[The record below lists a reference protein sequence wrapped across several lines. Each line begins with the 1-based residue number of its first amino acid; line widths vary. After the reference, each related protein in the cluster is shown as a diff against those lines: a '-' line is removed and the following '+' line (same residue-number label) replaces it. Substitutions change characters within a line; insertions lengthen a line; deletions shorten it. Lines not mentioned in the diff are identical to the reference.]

1 MAGEGG
7 VSHGRKHD
15 IANPNDHKGD
25 IYAALIGALNA
36 LTAANVAVDTKT
48 LNDAIAAA
56 IVGMQWQPPIIR
68 FEAMVTSEPAT
79 PSDGDRY
86 ISTEVGNIPS
96 TTQAVLVDDV
106 CEWDTGTSLWIV
118 TTPLD
123 GFAVIEQGV
132 DPNIAWWYSGAAWRK
147 LGTIVDHAN
156 LLHLNWSVAAHVI
169 DVDFDLNTH
178 KAINMTD
185 GALSTDGINLS
196 QISFPKQSAVYHV
209 SDSRG
214 NDSNDGSVFRPLKTR
229 LKAIQLGVTAGF
241 DEIFVKVDMSSGVY
255 TADLTLPDNAIVNM
269 SSYGGFFNIGISM
282 GDIIMGDGCSFTIDN
297 ISMGLI
303 KEGAGWTTENAD
315 VQIENCSVEGVKKSD
330 GTTPSTNISAVTAG
344 TLDGSTLCAD
354 LKAMKLA
361 GIWTGTIFDG
371 ISILVSS
378 DGFDASG
385 EKVIHQKDGTASDD
399 SMAFGQRYADSEAR
413 AAIGDLLD
421 STGEMLKSLNTNSH
435 SIYHDNGDIYIS
447 AGCHYDPIGLQWLAD
462 NGVGAGTAS
471 IIYLSLTGVY
481 QQFYDTGL
489 TDGVAFVPTQIYEI
503 AANGDITTTGHID
516 IATNWIKNAGKVN
529 DFQPDVITCA
539 SFKPSLADVSAWAPG
554 DWGIAKAKTP
564 SGATEDL
571 LNYFI
576 VHKYLSGTDKIRWG
590 WLSSDPIVGREI
602 HVSQYGLTESEGG
615 DGSEEHPFDS
625 IANAYL
631 YAVAQ
636 SWSTVTIRLLTD
648 SWYSYGNFTI
658 PTGMTTF
665 FIGDGLYDTAIGNV
679 TLPGDGSTQTSFNN
693 VYVSSINCANGAGNI
708 QLLGGFLAIVTNA
721 GSATLNCVGG
731 ETSFDAEA
739 AFATVAG
746 YWYDN
751 ISSNFKVSGTI
762 EGRDISTDGTKLD
775 TYRADVT
782 LAGATPDYVNDN
794 FGTIWN
800 DGDRGHGIGT
810 GGEEYYIV
818 RRGTAI
824 KAVEMA

>member
-25 IYAALIGALNA
+25 IHAALIGALNA
-36 LTAANVAVDTKT
+36 LTAANVAVDAKT

-361 GIWTGTIFDG
+361 GNWTGTIFDG
-371 ISILVSS
+371 INILVSS

-421 STGEMLKSLNTNSH
+421 STGEMLKSLNTNGYSV
-435 SIYHDNGDIYIS
+435 YHDNGVLNLS
-447 AGCHYDPIGLQWLAD
+447 AGAHFDGTNWVAD
-462 NGVGAGTAS
+462 NASAS
-471 IIYLSLTGVY
+471 IIIINPTGGY
-481 QQFYDTGL
+481 RFLYNTGL
-489 TDGVAFVPTQIYEI
+489 TLGNPFAPTEI
-503 AANGDITTTGHID
+503 FKISNAGAITTGSIPHSATTGQTASDHHAKYLD
-516 IATNWIKNAGKVN
+516 SEAQNAVQYQADVN
-529 DFQPDVITCA
+529 LAGTEPAD
-539 SFKPSLADVSAWAPG
+539 ADVSGWA
-554 DWGIAKAKTP
+554 
-564 SGATEDL
+564 
-571 LNYFI
+571 
-576 VHKYLSGTDKIRWG
+576 
-590 WLSSDPIVGREI
+590 
-602 HVSQYGLTESEGG
+602 
-615 DGSEEHPFDS
+615 
-625 IANAYL
+625 
-631 YAVAQ
+631 
-636 SWSTVTIRLLTD
+636 
-648 SWYSYGNFTI
+648 
-658 PTGMTTF
+658 
-665 FIGDGLYDTAIGNV
+665 
-679 TLPGDGSTQTSFNN
+679 
-693 VYVSSINCANGAGNI
+693 
-708 QLLGGFLAIVTNA
+708 
-721 GSATLNCVGG
+721 
-731 ETSFDAEA
+731 
-739 AFATVAG
+739 
-746 YWYDN
+746 
-751 ISSNFKVSGTI
+751 
-762 EGRDISTDGTKLD
+762 
-775 TYRADVT
+775 
-782 LAGATPDYVNDN
+782 
-794 FGTIWN
+794 

-810 GGEEYYIV
+810 DGSEWHMV
-818 RRGTAI
+818 KRGTTV
-824 KAVEMA
+824 KAVEMT